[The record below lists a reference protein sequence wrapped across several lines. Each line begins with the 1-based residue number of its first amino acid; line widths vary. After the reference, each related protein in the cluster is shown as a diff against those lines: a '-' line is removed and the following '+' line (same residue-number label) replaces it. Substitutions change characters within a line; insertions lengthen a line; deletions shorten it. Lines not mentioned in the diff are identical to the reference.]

1 MKIVH
6 LDPFLWKQ
14 RIHSTFK
21 MPPKSMT
28 SGAGA
33 GGKKTI
39 EETYQKM
46 SQYEHILTVPD
57 TYIGSI
63 EKTELE
69 TWIYNPD
76 LEKMEFRNIAYIP
89 GLYKIFDEILVNALD
104 QHVRTEL
111 DASVENKVTQIRV
124 NFDAERNVIRV
135 MNNGDGVPVAMHA
148 EHQVYVPEM
157 IFGTL
162 LTGSNYDQSEEKV
175 VGGKNGYGAKLANIY
190 STHFMIET
198 VDAERKKKYI
208 QTFERNMS
216 VKGEPAITKSSVRP
230 YTLIEFSPDLARF
243 GLERLDGDD
252 TMRYMM
258 KRVIDATACTKKTV
272 SIFLNDVKLE
282 CKSLEKYVSYY
293 LPETVERV
301 YEEVSDRWEIVC
313 AVSPDQRFEQ
323 VSFVNGISTCKGGKH
338 VDYVVTGICKKLIA
352 LMAGKRSKVEL
363 KASHIKDNM
372 FLFVRSTI
380 VNPAFDSQIKE
391 YLTTNVL
398 KFGSRCEMSDRFIEK
413 LSKTSIVDHAQRLL
427 QFKENIDLQ
436 KTSGRKVV
444 RISGIPKLDDAN
456 MAGTP
461 ESQKCTLI
469 LTEGDS
475 AKGLAVSGL
484 SVVGRDYFGVFPLK
498 GKLLNVRGEK
508 MANVLKN
515 EEIENLVKI
524 LGLQYNTS
532 PRPKSLEETL
542 SKLRYGRVMIF
553 TDQDVDGFHI
563 KGLLSNFFDVFW
575 PELLEKPD
583 FLIVLSTP
591 ILKVF
596 KGKQK
601 IDFYTLTEYEN
612 WQKET
617 PGSHTWKA
625 KYYKGLGTST
635 SADAR
640 EYFED
645 FEAKKICYTMS
656 GGEGAVAGMG
666 GAGGGTGTPPME
678 VSGVAKDALDL
689 AFNDKRAQDRKA
701 WLSGYDRQ
709 RIIQQSQKV
718 VRFDEFVHNELIH
731 FSEYDNHRSIPSMCD
746 GLKPSQRKVLC
757 AAFKRNLRED
767 IKVAQFAG
775 YVSEHMAYHH
785 GEASLVGTIV
795 GMAQDFVG
803 SNNINLLVPNG
814 QFGTRIQGGKD
825 AASARYIFTYLA
837 GLTTLIYHPK
847 DAPLYTYVEDDG
859 QTVEP
864 EYYVPVIPMILVNG
878 SVGIGTGYSTDIPQH
893 NPMEIMDALKA
904 RMEEEKPFEP
914 MAPWTRG
921 FSGTF
926 SVKEGTEGKRYEN
939 KGSYRILD
947 DTTVEVSEL
956 PVGLWTDNYKIYL
969 ESIVVG
975 STSAPSAK
983 AAKAVAKAEGGGDGT
998 SKRSRTTASAKQTL
1012 QRFTEHHTD
1021 HVVRFVLHF
1030 KKEDLDEWRVNLEEF
1045 EKYLKLTQTISY
1057 TNLTLYDSQCRLK
1070 QYSGT
1075 PEIMEEFYLLRLGLY
1090 GKRREHMRKVLQQEL
1105 DMTASKV
1112 RFIEEIIA
1120 RTLDVMYREDEAIIA
1135 DLEER
1140 GYPKF
1145 EASGGEKGA
1154 FNYDYLLN
1162 MRIRTLTKKRLDE
1175 LRREHESKL
1184 AELRDLESKTPTD
1197 LWKEDLGAL
1206 REEYTK
1212 MIEAFQSL
1220 YEEERAKTLGTQGSG
1235 GAKKKRVV
1243 AKKRA

>member
-1 MKIVH
+1 
-6 LDPFLWKQ
+6 
-14 RIHSTFK
+14 
-21 MPPKSMT
+21 MT
-28 SGAGA
+28 
-33 GGKKTI
+33 
-39 EETYQKM
+39 
-46 SQYEHILTVPD
+46 QYEHILKVPD

-69 TWIYNPD
+69 TWIYNPVT
-76 LEKMEFRNIAYIP
+76 EKIEFRNISYIP

-104 QHVRTEL
+104 QHVRTEI
-111 DASVENKVTQIRV
+111 DERVENKVTQIRV
-124 NFDAERNVIRV
+124 NFDVERNVIRV
-135 MNNGDGVPVAMHA
+135 TNNGDGVPVAMHA

-162 LTGSNYDQSEEKV
+162 LTGSNYDQNEEKV

-198 VDAERKKKYI
+198 VDIERKKKYI
-208 QTFERNMS
+208 QTFSQNMS
-216 VKGEPAITKSSVRP
+216 IKGEPIISRCAIKP
-230 YTLIEFSPDLARF
+230 YTIIEFSPDLARF
-243 GLERLDGDD
+243 GLERLDEGD
-252 TMRYMM
+252 TMLYMM

-272 SIFLNDVKLE
+272 NIYLNEVRLD

-293 LPETVERV
+293 LPDTVERV
-301 YEEVSDRWEIVC
+301 YEEVSDRWEVVC
-313 AVSPDQRFEQ
+313 AVSPEQRFDQ

-338 VDYVVTGICKKLIA
+338 VDYVVTSICKKLIA
-352 LMAGKRSKVEL
+352 LMAAKRSKVEL

-372 FLFVRSTI
+372 FIFVRSTI

-398 KFGSRCEMSDRFIEK
+398 KFGSRCEISDRFIEK
-413 LSKTSIVDHAQRLL
+413 LSRTVIVDHAQKLL
-427 QFKENIDLQ
+427 QFKETIDLQ

-461 ESQKCTLI
+461 DSQRCTLI

-515 EEIENLVKI
+515 EEIDNLVKI
-524 LGLQYNTS
+524 LGLQYNTT

-583 FLIVLSTP
+583 FLIVLATP

-601 IDFYTLTEYEN
+601 IDFYTLTEFEN
-612 WQKET
+612 WQRDT

-645 FEAKKICYTMS
+645 FEAKKICYTMATPS
-656 GGEGAVAGMG
+656 ESF
-666 GAGGGTGTPPME
+666 GAGAGAGAGAGSSFDAT
-678 VSGVAKDALDL
+678 AKDALDL
-689 AFNDKRAQDRKA
+689 AFNDKRAHDRKA

-718 VRFDEFVHNELIH
+718 VRFDEFVNSELIH

-757 AAFKRNLRED
+757 ASFKRNLRED

-825 AASARYIFTYLA
+825 AASARYIFTYLTP
-837 GLTTLIYHPK
+837 LTTLIYHPA

-859 QTVEP
+859 QKVEP
-864 EYYVPVIPMILVNG
+864 EYYVPIIPMILING

-893 NPMEIMDALKA
+893 NPLEIMDAMMA
-904 RMEEEKPFEP
+904 RMEEERPFTP

-926 SVKEGTEGKRYEN
+926 TKKVGSDGKRYEN
-939 KGSYRILD
+939 KGSYRIIN
-947 DTTVEVSEL
+947 DTTIEVTEL

-983 AAKAVAKAEGGGDGT
+983 AAKAEAGEGARRARAG
-998 SKRSRTTASAKQTL
+998 ASAKQTL
-1012 QRFTEHHTD
+1012 QCFTEHHTD
-1021 HVVRFVLHF
+1021 HVVRFVMHF
-1030 KKEDLDEWRVNLEEF
+1030 RKEDLDEWRANLEDF

-1057 TNLTLYDSQCRLK
+1057 TNLTMYDSQCRLK
-1070 QYSGT
+1070 QYNGT

-1090 GKRREHMRKVLQQEL
+1090 GKRREHMLRVLQQEL

-1120 RTLDVMYREDEAIIA
+1120 RTLDVMYREDEEIIR

-1145 EASGGEKGA
+1145 EASGEKGA

-1162 MRIRTLTKKRLDE
+1162 MRIRTLTKKRLDD
-1175 LRREHESKL
+1175 LRRDHETKL
-1184 AELRDLESKTPTD
+1184 AELRALESKSPTD

-1206 REEYTK
+1206 REEYLK
-1212 MIEAFQSL
+1212 MMDAFRTL
-1220 YEEERAKTLGTQGSG
+1220 YEEERAKTQGLVIG
-1235 GAKKKRVV
+1235 VGKKKATGAAR